1 MITIKSSEFG
11 KRRYVDCDCV
21 CQNGIFLTPERCT
34 DVCDLTCGYLIGD
47 KEPHYPMPATLQDA
61 DMATNHRWI
70 CGHCPEPI
78 PCENCIDEYLDALDY
93 WYVTGMGK

>member
-34 DVCDLTCGYLIGD
+34 DVCNLTCGYLIGD
-47 KEPHYPMPATLQDA
+47 KEPHYQLPAIPLRILRTPMPRYMWVACLL
-61 DMATNHRWI
+61 
-70 CGHCPEPI
+70 
-78 PCENCIDEYLDALDY
+78 EYL
-93 WYVTGMGK
+93 T